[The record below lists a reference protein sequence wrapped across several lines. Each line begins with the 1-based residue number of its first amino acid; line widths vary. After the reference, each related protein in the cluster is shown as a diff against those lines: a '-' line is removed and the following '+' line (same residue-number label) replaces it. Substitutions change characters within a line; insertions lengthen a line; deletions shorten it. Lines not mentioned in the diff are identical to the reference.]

1 MIVVLG
7 TPLNASP
14 KPWLYFPVPALMI
27 NALEVR
33 KDPRAVL
40 GYEGE
45 LWIDSGG
52 FQILRKG
59 IDVDMDKIIQ
69 KYRDVDAQAYLAL
82 DVPPSPADGPHDAE
96 KKMEKTYRNWE
107 KMRKALGDSVIPVLH
122 VTPHPHLFFKY
133 LEKYA
138 EAPALAIGGAVP
150 YVLVTRGVPRGSRA
164 YALRLIKEARERYR
178 GRLHVL
184 GLGSPS
190 VTPLLEAL
198 GADSTDTAT
207 WRVKAA
213 YGKVILPGGGERHV
227 TQRTVNF
234 GKAKPKDGEL
244 EELYQYLKETGFPHL
259 QDFHTRIQTS
269 FEYRAL
275 VNAWVVLH
283 PTRRP
288 RPQAFSRIYQ
298 QIAKT

>member
-1 MIVVLG
+1 MLG

-14 KPWLYFPVPALMI
+14 KPWHYFPVPALMI

-33 KDPRAVL
+33 GDPREVL

-52 FQILRKG
+52 YQILRKG
-59 IDVDMDKIIQ
+59 VQVDVDKIIEV
-69 KYRDVDAQAYLAL
+69 YREVDAQAYLAL
-82 DVPPSPADGPHDAE
+82 DVPPSPTDDPHAAE
-96 KKMEKTYRNWE
+96 KKMEKTYKNWE
-107 KMRKALGDSVIPVLH
+107 KMRRALGDSVVPVLH
-122 VTPHPHLFFKY
+122 VTPQPDLFYKY

-138 EAPALAIGGAVP
+138 DSPALAIGGAVP

-164 YALRLIKEARERYR
+164 YALRLIKEARKRYR
-178 GRLHVL
+178 GHLHVL

-198 GADSTDTAT
+198 GVDSTDTAT

-227 TQRTVNF
+227 TRRAINF
-234 GKAKPKDGEL
+234 GKAKPKNGEL

-283 PTRRP
+283 PTRHPRP
-288 RPQAFSRIYQ
+288 RAFYQIYQ
-298 QIAKT
+298 HVL